1 MDRRRRRDY
10 DRVMI
15 AEQHQASSPGGL
27 ARPSRRRLCAALLA
41 VATGLTGCV
50 TASAEEQAEQLIFKS
65 RWTLEDLL
73 ENPNLEQELPLYL
86 KEASG
91 VLIFPDVFKGG
102 FILGGEGGTGV
113 LLAKDE
119 TGAWGQPA
127 FFTLASG
134 SVGLQIGGQLSQVV
148 LTVMNEEAVRG
159 LLNEKFKLGA
169 DASVAVGVIGG
180 GIETSTTSNFG
191 LDVYAFSTAVGLFGG
206 GALEGALIVPRDSL
220 NQEFY
225 GQEVTPSDII
235 LHGKVANPK
244 ADDLR
249 RALPR

>member
-1 MDRRRRRDY
+1 
-10 DRVMI
+10 MI
-15 AEQHQASSPGGL
+15 KEQQQATDPSAL
-27 ARPSRRRLCAALLA
+27 TQPSRRRVCAALLG
-41 VATGLTGCV
+41 VATGLTGCF
-50 TASAEEQAEQLIFKS
+50 TASAEEQTDKLIYKS
-65 RWTLEDLL
+65 RWTLEELL
-73 ENPNLEQELPLYL
+73 ENPNLEAELPLYL
-86 KEASG
+86 KEAKG

-159 LLNEKFKLGA
+159 LLNDKFKLGA
-169 DASVAVGVIGG
+169 DASVAVGMIGG
-180 GIETSTTSNFG
+180 GIETSTTSNLG

-206 GALEGALIVPRDSL
+206 GALEGALIVPRNGL
-220 NQEFY
+220 NEEFY
-225 GQEVTPSDII
+225 GQVVTPSDII